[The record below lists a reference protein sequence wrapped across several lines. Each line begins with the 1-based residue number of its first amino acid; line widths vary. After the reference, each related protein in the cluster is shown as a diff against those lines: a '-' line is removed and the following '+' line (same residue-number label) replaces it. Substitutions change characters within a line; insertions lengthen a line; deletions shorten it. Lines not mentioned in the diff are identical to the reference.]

1 VSAPSSLSHPTNVQD
16 DRILP
21 ATYIVVRIDGR
32 GFSKFTDLH
41 SYIKPNDARG
51 LALMVQAAAAVMKDW
66 GDIILAFGESDEFS
80 FVFAPHTTLF
90 GRRAS
95 KLATG
100 IVSQFAANFVYLWPT
115 FFPDNPLRCPPSFD
129 ARCVAYPSVGIVSD
143 YFKWRQVDSYINSM
157 YNEAFWAL
165 QQRGG

>member
-1 VSAPSSLSHPTNVQD
+1 MTFERVQD

-51 LALMVQAAAAVMKDW
+51 LALMVQSAAAVMKDW

-95 KLATG
+95 KLSTG
-100 IVSQFAANFVYLWPT
+100 IVSQFAANFVYLWPA